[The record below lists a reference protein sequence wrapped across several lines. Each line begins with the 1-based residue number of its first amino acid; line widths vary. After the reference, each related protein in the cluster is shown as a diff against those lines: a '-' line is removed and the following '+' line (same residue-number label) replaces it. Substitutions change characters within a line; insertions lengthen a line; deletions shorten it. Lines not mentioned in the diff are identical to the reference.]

1 MDGVWVNPMLQRT
14 SLAAAALG
22 FSLIPLQAC
31 AQPIQRSGR
40 FLAAEHPAAGEV
52 RLEQR
57 NGNATLV
64 FSQDFRTT
72 DQAPDLFV
80 VVSPMAMP
88 LENSPAPAYPLTPGT
103 FRVVAPVQRHHEL
116 GSAGVRLAGAAL
128 SRLSW
133 SVAAQHVA
141 HPGSVPPWVRIQPS
155 W

>member
-1 MDGVWVNPMLQRT
+1 MEGVWVTPMLQRT
-14 SLAAAALG
+14 SLAATALG
-22 FSLIPLQAC
+22 LSLIPLQAS
-31 AQPIQRSGR
+31 AQPVQRSGR
-40 FLAAEHPAAGEV
+40 FLAAEHPAAGQV

-103 FRVVAPVQRHHEL
+103 FRVVAPLKATSGSQRYGLPADLKTSEQRSVL
-116 GSAGVRLAGAAL
+116 IWCRQYNATM
-128 SRLSW
+128 SW
-133 SVAAQHVA
+133 AQLE
-141 HPGSVPPWVRIQPS
+141 
-155 W
+155 